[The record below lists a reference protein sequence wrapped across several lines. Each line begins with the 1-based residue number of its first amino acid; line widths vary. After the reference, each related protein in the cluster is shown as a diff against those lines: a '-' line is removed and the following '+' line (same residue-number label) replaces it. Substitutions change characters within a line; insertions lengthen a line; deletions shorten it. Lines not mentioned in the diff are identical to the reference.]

1 MSTQTKKSSFS
12 GGIGF
17 VLAAAG
23 SAVGLGNLWRFPT
36 LASKYGGGLFLLVY
50 LGLVLTFG
58 FSLLMTDIAIGRK
71 TGKSSLDAYK
81 TINPKWNF
89 LGKLTFVVPSIIIT
103 YYVVIGGWILKYI
116 FASTTN
122 LSAAADGNGEFFTAF
137 TSSKAPP
144 IFWML
149 IFLAITAFIVFCGVE
164 KGIERFSKII
174 MPVLFVMIIGIAL
187 FVLFA
192 KDETT
197 GRTGWKGFLHY
208 VTPRLTDAEGKKFT
222 IATIMQLVLDAMSQ
236 LFFSLSVA
244 MGIMITYGSYVK
256 KDVDLGKSVKQIEIF
271 DTLVAFLAGM
281 MVVPATYIFSL
292 ETTKIM
298 TKGGPGVIF
307 IILPQIFEKMGAIG
321 KIIAPL
327 FFVMVA
333 FAALTSSVSILEAI
347 VGSCAETFKINRKK
361 ICLIISAIALVAAI
375 IVCLG
380 FTDVLGFIK
389 VVLPNDD
396 AITAKEASHNLLD
409 ILDYISNYLLMPII
423 SLLTCILIG
432 WVVKPKWVIDEVE
445 TEGVKFGR
453 KKLYAFMIK
462 YAAPV
467 VMILLILQ
475 SLGAFKFLG

>member
-1 MSTQTKKSSFS
+1 MAAPTKKSSFS
-12 GGIGF
+12 GGLGF

-50 LGLVLTFG
+50 LALVLTFG

-81 TINPKWNF
+81 AISSKWNF

-116 FASTTN
+116 VASVAEF
-122 LSAAADGNGEFFTAF
+122 SAAADATGGYFSNFIG
-137 TSSKAPP
+137 SKVSP
-144 IFWML
+144 IFWMF
-149 IFLAITAFIVFCGVE
+149 IFLAITAFIVYCGVE

-174 MPVLFVMIIGIAL
+174 MPAL
-187 FVLFA
+187 FVLIVGIAVFVLFT

-197 GRTGWKGFLHY
+197 GRTGWQGLLHY
-208 VTPRLTDAEGKKFT
+208 ITPRLTDAQGQKFT
-222 IATIMQLVLDAMSQ
+222 FATIMQLVLDAMSQ

-281 MVVPATYIFSL
+281 MVVPAVFTFGL
-292 ETTKIM
+292 ESGIE
-298 TKGGPGVIF
+298 KGGPGVIF
-307 IILPQIFEKMGAIG
+307 VVLPQVFNKMGVAG
-321 KIIAPL
+321 RVIAPI

-347 VGSCAETFKINRKK
+347 VGSCAETFKVNRKK
-361 ICLIISAIALVAAI
+361 ICIVITAIALAAAI

-380 FTDVLGFIK
+380 FNVLSFGIS
-389 VVLPNDD
+389 LPND
-396 AITAKEASHNLLD
+396 AIDKAADSNNLLD
-409 ILDYISNYLLMPII
+409 VLDYISNYLLMPII
-423 SLLTCILIG
+423 SLSTCILIG
-432 WVVKPKWVIDEVE
+432 WVVKPKWVADEVE
-445 TEGVKFGR
+445 SSGAKFGR

-462 YAAPV
+462 FAAPV
-467 VMILLILQ
+467 IMVLLILQ
-475 SLGAFKFLG
+475 SFGAFKYLG

>member
-1 MSTQTKKSSFS
+1 MTTHTKKSSFS
-12 GGIGF
+12 GGLGF

-50 LGLVLTFG
+50 LALVLTFG

-81 TINPKWNF
+81 AISSRWNF
-89 LGKLTFVVPSIIIT
+89 LGKLTFIVPSIIIT

-116 FASTTN
+116 VASVVEF
-122 LSAAADGNGEFFTAF
+122 SAAADATGGYFGDFIG
-137 TSSKAPP
+137 SKASP
-144 IFWML
+144 IFWMFV
-149 IFLAITAFIVFCGVE
+149 FLAITSFIVYCGVE

-174 MPVLFVMIIGIAL
+174 MPALFVLITGIAV

-197 GRTGWKGFLHY
+197 GKTGWQGLLHY
-208 VTPRLTDAEGKKFT
+208 VTPRFTDAHGQKFT
-222 IATIMQLVLDAMSQ
+222 VSTIMQLILDAMSQ

-256 KDVDLGKSVKQIEIF
+256 KEVNLGKSVKQIEIF

-281 MVVPATYIFSL
+281 MVVPAVFTFGL
-292 ETTKIM
+292 EDGIEN
-298 TKGGPGVIF
+298 GGPGVIF
-307 IILPQIFEKMGAIG
+307 VVLPQVFDKMGVAG
-321 KIIAPL
+321 RVIAPI

-347 VGSCAETFKINRKK
+347 VGSCAETFKANRKK
-361 ICLIISAIALVAAI
+361 ICIVTTVIALAAAI

-380 FTDVLGFIK
+380 FNVLSFG
-389 VVLPNDD
+389 VSLPND
-396 AITAKEASHNLLD
+396 AVNKAPNSNNLLD
-409 ILDYISNYLLMPII
+409 VLDYISNYLMMPII
-423 SLLTCILIG
+423 SLLTCVLIG
-432 WVVKPKWVIDEVE
+432 WVVKPKWVSDEIE
-445 TEGVKFGR
+445 SSGVKFGK

-462 YAAPV
+462 FAAPV
-467 VMILLILQ
+467 IMVLLILQ
-475 SLGAFKFLG
+475 SFGVFKYLG